1 MTAKEYLSQ
10 IRTLDVKIN
19 QRIEE
24 RERLWQDALGV
35 SGIRYDKDKVQS
47 SNALDTTALVIRCY
61 EMEAE
66 INAMIDRL
74 IDLKHDIIGDIHKL
88 TDHRYIQL
96 LHLRYVDFKRL
107 EDVACIMRKT
117 NGDEYSYDH
126 IVWLHGEALQAL
138 AEIIPE
144 NLQKSL

>member
-24 RERLWQDALGV
+24 RERLWQEALGV
-35 SGIRYDKDKVQS
+35 SGIRYDKDKIQS
-47 SNALDTTALVIRCY
+47 SNTLDMSDLIARCY
-61 EMEAE
+61 EMESE
-66 INAMIDRL
+66 INSMIDQL
-74 IDLKHDIIGDIHKL
+74 INLKHEIIGDIHKL

-96 LHLRYVDFKRL
+96 LHLRYVEFKRL

-144 NLQKSL
+144 KLQKNI